1 MGFWKPD
8 SRPDDGVLCP
18 SVKVEGLRV
27 LQRER
32 GDEGGR
38 RQRKKKRERKMWAN
52 LKRFMSHAT
61 IIISL

>member
-8 SRPDDGVLCP
+8 SRRNDGVLCP

-32 GDEGGR
+32 EREGMGAEGGR
-38 RQRKKKRERKMWAN
+38 GRRRERKM
-52 LKRFMSHAT
+52 
-61 IIISL
+61 